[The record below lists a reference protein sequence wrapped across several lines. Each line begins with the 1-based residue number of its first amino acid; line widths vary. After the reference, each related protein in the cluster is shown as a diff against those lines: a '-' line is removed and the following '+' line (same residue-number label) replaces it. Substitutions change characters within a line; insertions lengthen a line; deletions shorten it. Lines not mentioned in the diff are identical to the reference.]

1 MKLTDA
7 QLAALHRRCVKAVNR
22 GYTIAQAGQLINQLA
37 DETGVQD
44 VPAGTQKGSE
54 AHLLALV
61 TEAKAQRDGKPKPKA
76 KPKPKPAPAP
86 PPPEEPVVADKDEDA
101 YIPYEEW
108 TKKELYDLAADEDH
122 DIEGRSGMDK
132 DELIAALEEWD
143 AEHGEG

>member
-7 QLAALHRRCVKAVNR
+7 QLAALHRRCIKAVNR

-44 VPAGTQKGSE
+44 VPAGTRKGSE

-76 KPKPKPAPAP
+76 KPKPAPAP
-86 PPPEEPVVADKDEDA
+86 PPPPPSEPSEPVDDEA
-101 YIPYEEW
+101 EVPYEEW
-108 TKKELYDLAADEDH
+108 TKKELYDLATDRE
-122 DIEGRSGMDK
+122 IEGRSGLDK
-132 DELIAALEEWD
+132 DELIAVLEEWD
-143 AEHGEG
+143 AEHPEG